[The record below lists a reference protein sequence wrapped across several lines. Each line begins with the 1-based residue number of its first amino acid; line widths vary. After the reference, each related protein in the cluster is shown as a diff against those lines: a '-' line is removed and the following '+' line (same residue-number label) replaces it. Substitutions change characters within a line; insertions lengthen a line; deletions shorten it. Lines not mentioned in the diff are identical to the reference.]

1 MMVSAAEKPLIDGFR
16 ELGFNWKT
24 ARQLAKLVLHLSGEK
39 PLGKWELE
47 RWQRLNVLDEEGRLI
62 VGRDEDPADSFFWIM
77 LGLVWEGM
85 IGRCVEE
92 G

>member
-1 MMVSAAEKPLIDGFR
+1 MVSVDEKKLVDGFR

-47 RWQRLNVLDEEGRLI
+47 RWQRLNVLDENGDLI
-62 VGRDEDPADSFFWIM
+62 VGEDEDVADSYFWIM
-77 LGLVWEGM
+77 IGLTWEGLVK
-85 IGRCVEE
+85 RCVK
-92 G
+92 GG